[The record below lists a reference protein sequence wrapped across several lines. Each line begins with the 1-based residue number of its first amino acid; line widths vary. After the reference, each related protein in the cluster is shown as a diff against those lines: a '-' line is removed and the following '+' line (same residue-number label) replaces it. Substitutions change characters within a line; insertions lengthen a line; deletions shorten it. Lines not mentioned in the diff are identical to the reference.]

1 MNQKINTDR
10 ELILKF
16 LNREYKDEHP
26 SLYLYCCGQQRS
38 QQTAFFN
45 VLKYTRF
52 IFFPCFNDNY
62 LTEIIMEF
70 LNYKKEQHKNGEIQ
84 VKPLY

>member
-16 LNREYKDEHP
+16 LNREYTDEHP
-26 SLYLYCCGQQRS
+26 SIYLYSCGQQRS
-38 QQTAFFN
+38 QNTAVFN
-45 VLKYTRF
+45 ILKYTRF
-52 IFFPCFNDNY
+52 IFYPCFADDY
-62 LTEIIMEF
+62 LTSIIKEF
-70 LNYKKEQHKNGEIQ
+70 LNLKKEDYKKGKIK